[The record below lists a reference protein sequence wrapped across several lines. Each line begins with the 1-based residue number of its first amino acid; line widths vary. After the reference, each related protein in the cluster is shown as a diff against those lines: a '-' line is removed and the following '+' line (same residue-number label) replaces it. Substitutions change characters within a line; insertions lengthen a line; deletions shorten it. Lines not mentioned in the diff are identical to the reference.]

1 MKPILTHQESEFNL
15 RTPHLLVVDSF
26 YKNPDLIREFA
37 LSRQFTPNDAYYK
50 GKRTEPCLF
59 HSIKE
64 EFERLLNVKITD
76 WLHQPANGMFQIT
89 SESDP
94 LVWHSDTQDYAA
106 AIYLTPDA
114 DNMGTSFW
122 KDKTHGC
129 RRPANHPLENRDAAL
144 NNDIYTQYNITHP
157 DNWELIDRVGA
168 VYNRL
173 VLWDAQLIHSASM
186 YGNKERLVQLY
197 FFSIDRK

>member
-1 MKPILTHQESEFNL
+1 MTPLLTHEQSAFNKS
-15 RTPHLLVVDSF
+15 TPHLLVVDSF

-37 LSRQFTPNDAYYK
+37 LSQSFSENNQYYK
-50 GKRTEPCLF
+50 GKRSVPHLF

-64 EFERLLNVKITD
+64 EFERLLNVKIAD
-76 WLHQPANGMFQIT
+76 WMSQAANGMFQIT
-89 SESDP
+89 SEKDP

-129 RRPANHPLENRDAAL
+129 RRPPTHSLENKSSEL
-144 NNDIYTQYNITHP
+144 TNQVYTQYNITHP
-157 DNWELIDRVGA
+157 DNWELVDRIGA

-186 YGNKERLVQLY
+186 YGTKERLVQLY
-197 FFSIDRK
+197 FFSIQK